1 MTAQVPREVADADL
15 SRPALLWQRRR
26 EAVGAPCHGIV
37 TLVQREVPLRI
48 NVEEQQQVE
57 QLFEAVGQ
65 FRVARRLEFV
75 SLQAVEVAI
84 EPSEIASTLTGLERH
99 YSERECVGT
108 RGLEAVKC
116 LQPAVDPSGAEQRL
130 GERLVRGDVPRIAR
144 KNVLER
150 ADRSRCATLLAKD
163 HADVEVGRDQ
173 LRRERQRSLIS
184 AQRETAPMQ
193 HLERHTLVVMRL
205 AVRRRQLECV
215 LERLPSRASAALRKP
230 RLSERAPQ

>member
-1 MTAQVPREVADADL
+1 M
-15 SRPALLWQRRR
+15 
-26 EAVGAPCHGIV
+26 
-37 TLVQREVPLRI
+37 
-48 NVEEQQQVE
+48 
-57 QLFEAVGQ
+57 
-65 FRVARRLEFV
+65 
-75 SLQAVEVAI
+75 
-84 EPSEIASTLTGLERH
+84 
-99 YSERECVGT
+99 
-108 RGLEAVKC
+108 
-116 LQPAVDPSGAEQRL
+116 
-130 GERLVRGDVPRIAR
+130 RGDVPRVAR

-150 ADRSRCATLLAKD
+150 ADRSLCATLLAKD